1 MAHFHYVNV
10 VALNFELATRG
21 RFHILLHPP
30 TKFEECSPGVIVFL
44 FGENSFMEHF
54 LVSNVASL
62 NLP

>member
-10 VALNFELATRG
+10 GALNFELATRG

-54 LVSNVASL
+54 LV
-62 NLP
+62 